1 MDTCYIAD
9 ASIANLASDVLLH
22 LRTRTLD
29 ATFDV
34 HTFNDGWMDP
44 LVGVCDVD
52 AAEAFAAAA
61 SAGRTTYIVNH
72 VTRGDGQIP
81 RTLAESAACVAWK
94 KSGRIRP
101 RV

>member
-9 ASIANLASDVLLH
+9 ASIANLGSDVLLH
-22 LRTRTLD
+22 LRTKTS
-29 ATFDV
+29 AESFDV
-34 HTFNDGWMDP
+34 HTFIDGWIDP
-44 LVGVCDVD
+44 MVGVCDVD

-72 VTRGDGQIP
+72 VTRGDGQTP

-94 KSGRIRP
+94 RSGRIRP